1 MQANK
6 KTNIHSFCS
15 TFKIALLRGAITTNG
30 IVNVGSEKFS
40 NEIKLYDVLLFFR
53 ELSSTSICVRI
64 LQQIVFENCFV
75 TKLDKSI
82 CQTANVIKILV
93 MTETYFNS
101 RGETIPQY
109 FITLLN
115 IEHLKWC
122 FDYCLKGTNS
132 KNFGIRKKEKHSEFG
147 GLNVLSQ
154 TCVQLNC

>member
-6 KTNIHSFCS
+6 KNKYSFFLFDIQDCL
-15 TFKIALLRGAITTNG
+15 IAWCYHYKWYSECGKWKVLEWNKTVWCTT
-30 IVNVGSEKFS
+30 
-40 NEIKLYDVLLFFR
+40 FFR

-132 KNFGIRKKEKHSEFG
+132 KNFGIGKKKKHSEFG